1 MSEETPKYKRVLIKL
16 SGEALCKG
24 SDGIYNYDIL
34 KNIATVIKK
43 CHDAGVEIAVI
54 VGAGNIWRGQYGK
67 ELNMDRVRA
76 DHMGMLATAI
86 NALALQDAFEKEGLD
101 VRVMTAIDMHAFAE
115 PYIRNKAISHLSK
128 GRITIFGCGLG
139 IPFFSTDTPAV
150 IRAAEIKA
158 DIALLAKNV
167 DGIYSSDPKTNP
179 EAIKFDCISHK
190 EILKLGLTA
199 TDATSTSFSMDN
211 HIPILVF
218 ALSDPMNIYRAIM
231 GENVGT
237 IVE

>member
-1 MSEETPKYKRVLIKL
+1 MKVETPKYKRVLIKL

-24 SDGIYNYDIL
+24 SEGIYNYKFLKDI
-34 KNIATVIKK
+34 AAVIKK

-54 VGAGNIWRGQYGK
+54 VGAGNIWRGQYGS

-86 NALALQDAFEKEGLD
+86 NSLALQDAFEKEELD

-139 IPFFSTDTPAV
+139 APFFSTDTAAV
-150 IRAAEIKA
+150 LRAAEIKA
-158 DIALLAKNV
+158 DIAFFAKNV
-167 DGIYSSDPKTNP
+167 DCIYSDDPKTNP
-179 EAIKFDCISHK
+179 QATKFDSISYK
-190 EILKLGLTA
+190 EILNMGLAA
-199 TDATSTSFSMDN
+199 TDSTSTSFSMDN

-218 ALSDPMNIYRAIM
+218 ALSDPMNIYRAVM

-237 IVE
+237 VVE